1 MNSVAYRLEHSI
13 EVEASLSFA
22 WKWRTDITTWDDPPA
37 QFELDGPFAS
47 GSWGTTLFPG
57 GEPVRW
63 QIREVR
69 PGVGFIIDIPLDGAV
84 VSSEWWFDSVSS
96 HRSRI
101 TQRIVL
107 WGSNAEAYVNQVHA
121 GFGSNLADGMT
132 RIADTMEK
140 AKRATGSNSGA

>member
-1 MNSVAYRLEHSI
+1 
-13 EVEASLSFA
+13 
-22 WKWRTDITTWDDPPA
+22 
-37 QFELDGPFAS
+37 
-47 GSWGTTLFPG
+47 
-57 GEPVRW
+57 
-63 QIREVR
+63 
-69 PGVGFIIDIPLDGAV
+69 VGFIIDIPLDGAV

-140 AKRATGSNSGA
+140 AERATGSNSGA